1 MKIKLN
7 QIVKMGYKS
16 TYKSEQIQTRLKQGY
31 YDDIV
36 EAGIQGG
43 VFDADT
49 QPAKGELDLQLAKVG
64 AGLGSCRLTSIRING
79 IDSLSTK
86 EDYEAFYQSVYE
98 QLLDIRS
105 TQKEVFDCDEI
116 QAVAVMNGFPLN
128 EIPFVIEKA
137 EVNGS
142 FHDSEAL
149 PVIQLRIHPLKNPD
163 SYYCESFV
171 RLRMGD
177 LSNKGDT
184 YADELIVVE
193 MGSSD
198 GKIIYPEIVGY
209 NWSNDGG
216 DSSLTGKD
224 VSIEQVIQK
233 LTEKRQEIADLLEQ
247 NEVGLVY
254 VKYGSSDLGTE
265 ERPEV
270 YFKVEKT
277 YSRSYTMTGY
287 ILRMTVMSP
296 KFENDLEPSVAYI
309 FEDGTYHIWKK
320 EDGVTY
326 PHLGTYNSNNGGEK
340 DLDEL
345 KATFETLTKT
355 LFNKIPENG
364 TGIFDLSVGGIGT
377 LIIKAENVIRQI
389 GTSWERG
396 MYYTIMGGT
405 GGYSLDF
412 ENYMGLVW
420 VGVGGGTG
428 GNANAVIWK
437 KNSKMIYPQ
446 IASFN
451 WGSLGGD
458 GTLLGNWTIDEFASK
473 LSEQYTTILEALSY
487 TQGGVGL
494 VDVSWGEPLDN
505 YSTYVKVELSHSY
518 TYMNSRRALVA
529 TPLVGPNISTLACKI
544 YISSKN
550 NYIVLKKEN
559 SAYPKYPI
567 INAIPSSIVHGFKG
581 YLTEL
586 AKDYTSQDL
595 NEMMKRYGTDAAILR
610 IEVDGSGT
618 PGSKGYREALV
629 ERAYGDTSGDDA
641 LPTDQADDTRGYD
654 FSNSEGGLC
663 IMKITPLYDTT
674 GEGFFGYAIFSGNKM
689 SFVELGANPDIS
701 YYDISFILDDNGNY
715 IESDL
720 SDDKYQELKQAVT
733 SGKILV
739 LRRHNT
745 SGYKTTEVWL
755 GKFLLGTSSEE
766 CIQLYSPEQTSND
779 PNSSRES
786 DGRDETIYGS
796 IYREVICTYGGNG
809 LSHYINIK
817 RVYQESGNTVQ
828 SISYYLNNLAHQ
840 YQYSSKYPIINI
852 MARSGQ
858 TSTDYKAYFEDI
870 FNNRDIIEQSL
881 GQFDFGF
888 IVVSPRIDSIG
899 TITYTVHVTK
909 TISSTAQ
916 GTVLKIQ
923 AMENPENILVIN
935 GESAKV
941 YSLKYSVDDIS

>member
-43 VFDADT
+43 VFNADT
-49 QPAKGELDLQLAKVG
+49 QPTKGELDLKLA
-64 AGLGSCRLTSIRING
+64 
-79 IDSLSTK
+79 
-86 EDYEAFYQSVYE
+86 QSA
-98 QLLDIRS
+98 S
-105 TQKEVFDCDEI
+105 
-116 QAVAVMNGFPLN
+116 G
-128 EIPFVIEKA
+128 
-137 EVNGS
+137 G
-142 FHDSEAL
+142 L
-149 PVIQLRIHPLKNPD
+149 PVIFTIPLQDGDLENTYDYIADVLLNPQDYPDIIPNGIPDFTIGLIKTSMNNAGEKSGDFFIECSKAQFSGTPIREYKIYPVRLGSGANMSSYKVAFVVAGDPAYD
-163 SYYCESFV
+163 SYKVVDFYPSPDE
-171 RLRMGD
+171 
-177 LSNKGDT
+177 SNK
-184 YADELIVVE
+184 V
-193 MGSSD
+193 
-198 GKIIYPEIVGY
+198 IYPEIVGY

-224 VSIEQVIQK
+224 VTIEQVIQK

-364 TGIFDLSVGGIGT
+364 TGIFDLFVGGIGI

-437 KNSKMIYPQ
+437 KKNDKMIYPQ

-451 WGSLGGD
+451 WGSVSGD

-473 LSEQYTTILEALSY
+473 LSEQYNTILEALSY
-487 TQGGVGL
+487 TTGSVGL
-494 VDVSWGEPLDN
+494 VSVTWGQPMDN
-505 YSTYVKVELSHSY
+505 FSTYVKVELSHSD
-518 TYMNSRRALVA
+518 TYMNSRPILVA
-529 TPLVGPNISTLACKI
+529 TPP
-544 YISSKN
+544 
-550 NYIVLKKEN
+550 
-559 SAYPKYPI
+559 
-567 INAIPSSIVHGFKG
+567 
-581 YLTEL
+581 
-586 AKDYTSQDL
+586 
-595 NEMMKRYGTDAAILR
+595 
-610 IEVDGSGT
+610 
-618 PGSKGYREALV
+618 
-629 ERAYGDTSGDDA
+629 
-641 LPTDQADDTRGYD
+641 
-654 FSNSEGGLC
+654 
-663 IMKITPLYDTT
+663 
-674 GEGFFGYAIFSGNKM
+674 
-689 SFVELGANPDIS
+689 
-701 YYDISFILDDNGNY
+701 
-715 IESDL
+715 
-720 SDDKYQELKQAVT
+720 
-733 SGKILV
+733 
-739 LRRHNT
+739 
-745 SGYKTTEVWL
+745 
-755 GKFLLGTSSEE
+755 
-766 CIQLYSPEQTSND
+766 
-779 PNSSRES
+779 
-786 DGRDETIYGS
+786 
-796 IYREVICTYGGNG
+796 GGN
-809 LSHYINIK
+809 
-817 RVYQESGNTVQ
+817 
-828 SISYYLNNLAHQ
+828 
-840 YQYSSKYPIINI
+840 
-852 MARSGQ
+852 
-858 TSTDYKAYFEDI
+858 
-870 FNNRDIIEQSL
+870 
-881 GQFDFGF
+881 
-888 IVVSPRIDSIG
+888 
-899 TITYTVHVTK
+899 
-909 TISSTAQ
+909 
-916 GTVLKIQ
+916 
-923 AMENPENILVIN
+923 
-935 GESAKV
+935 
-941 YSLKYSVDDIS
+941 